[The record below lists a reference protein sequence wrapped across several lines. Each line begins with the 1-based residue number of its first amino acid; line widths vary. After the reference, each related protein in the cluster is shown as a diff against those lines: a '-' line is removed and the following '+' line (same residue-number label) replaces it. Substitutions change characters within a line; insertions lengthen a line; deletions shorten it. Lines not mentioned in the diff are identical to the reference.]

1 MGDSCEDEGTRGGRR
16 FDRRYGRACR
26 RSCAT
31 GHEAGH
37 DLWHSPTAVG
47 GRRLARVDDTALERV
62 SIATG
67 LVASLA
73 VGVPVA
79 LESSFGAGTL
89 AGTAPGWWWAAY
101 LVHLATLLGFD
112 VLPARLVPLDA
123 RVLLAVQVLAGL
135 VVFGLSMS
143 FGFSAVLLVVS
154 AASAA
159 YVLGTRGAAWV
170 VALQTGVVAVL
181 LVAGDVGWTEMLL
194 MTMVYG
200 SFQAFAMLVVTGQV
214 REAAARERLAEVN
227 TQLEA
232 AQAML
237 AADSRNEERLRIA
250 RELHDLV
257 GHQLTALT
265 LNLEVATHQ
274 HGPAQQAAVD
284 RARGLAKELL
294 GDVRAAVGE
303 LRHPAPSVRAA
314 VEAIALQVPRPHVH
328 VEVDDDVAVDPERAA
343 ALVRCLQEM
352 VTNAVRHSDADN
364 LWLRI
369 EQDPTGTLTVS
380 ARDDGRGADR
390 VVAGNGLTGMGERLG
405 ALGGELQWTTGP
417 QQGFALAARLPATA
431 AP

>member
-1 MGDSCEDEGTRGGRR
+1 M
-16 FDRRYGRACR
+16 
-26 RSCAT
+26 
-31 GHEAGH
+31 
-37 DLWHSPTAVG
+37 
-47 GRRLARVDDTALERV
+47 DDTALERV